1 MKGKQF
7 EFPIYYVI
15 EDSKIFSSYYYN
27 DILNY
32 FCDNLNSLNTRNYLC
47 GLRTFSSR
55 LQNYF
60 DITYLDDYQIWSYN
74 NDNSKVTKADPAIF
88 KYDDYGV
95 INGING
101 SVSLDQS
108 FINYTKI
115 TLENNYNGF
124 SSCSTK
130 NNISEQFSE
139 EDSFFL

>member
-32 FCDNLNSLNTRNYLC
+32 FCDNLNSLNTTNYLC

-55 LQNYF
+55 LQYYF
-60 DITYLDDYQIWSYN
+60 AIGYLDDYQTWSYD
-74 NDNSKVTKADPAIF
+74 NDNSIVINCDVGIL
-88 KYDDYGV
+88 KYNDKGK
-95 INGING
+95 INGISG
-101 SVSLDQS
+101 SVSLDKS

-124 SSCSTK
+124 
-130 NNISEQFSE
+130 
-139 EDSFFL
+139 

>member
-60 DITYLDDYQIWSYN
+60 DITYLDDYQIWSYD

-101 SVSLDQS
+101 TSLLTNPLL
-108 FINYTKI
+108 IILK
-115 TLENNYNGF
+115 L
-124 SSCSTK
+124 
-130 NNISEQFSE
+130 
-139 EDSFFL
+139 L